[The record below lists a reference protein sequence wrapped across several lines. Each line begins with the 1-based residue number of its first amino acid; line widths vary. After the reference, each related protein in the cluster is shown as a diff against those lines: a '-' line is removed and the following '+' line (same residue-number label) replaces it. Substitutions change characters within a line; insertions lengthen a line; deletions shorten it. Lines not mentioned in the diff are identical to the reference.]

1 MKRFLKIR
9 KIIIKESHLGLVKNA
24 LVFKTIYEQK
34 KYELKKIKL
43 ILFYDAIHKYN
54 YENDL
59 QNVMN
64 EV

>member
-1 MKRFLKIR
+1 MLK
-9 KIIIKESHLGLVKNA
+9 GLVKNA

-43 ILFYDAIHKYN
+43 ILFYDVIHKYN

>member
-1 MKRFLKIR
+1 MLK
-9 KIIIKESHLGLVKNA
+9 GLVKNA
-24 LVFKTIYEQK
+24 LAFKTIYEQK